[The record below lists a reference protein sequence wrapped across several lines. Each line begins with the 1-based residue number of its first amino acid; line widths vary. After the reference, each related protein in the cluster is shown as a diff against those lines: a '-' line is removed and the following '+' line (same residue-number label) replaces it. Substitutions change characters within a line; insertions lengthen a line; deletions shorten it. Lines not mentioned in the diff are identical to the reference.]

1 MILWKGVLMLEIR
14 NARLKE
20 IHEIKNSVEV
30 CSSNNYY
37 SDFTGN
43 ILYYI
48 IINKCFLITNN
59 KKLQGILFIKENKK
73 EVFYIPV
80 NINTSFFHFI
90 YVLRKYFN
98 LNGYILNLRYKK
110 ISTQLSEKYFSI
122 CVKSDLKYM
131 DIDLS
136 NYKNSCNNPDSI
148 HVRNMNIG
156 KDETL
161 RVNLQNEIFGNVPGR
176 KNLTI
181 KEILYEEKGSGFLNN
196 YCFILEKNLIPAGY
210 GQIVIS
216 GGEFYLV
223 NFGIIPEYRNKGLGF
238 IFLNEILNVCKKNG
252 LAKLFL
258 TVDKSNS
265 NAIKLYDKS
274 GFVSSYNNIQIS
286 L

>member
-20 IHEIKNSVEV
+20 IHEIKNSVEA

-48 IINKCFLITNN
+48 IINKCFLIINN

-80 NINTSFFHFI
+80 NTNTSFFHFI
-90 YVLRKYFN
+90 YILRKYFN

-122 CVKSDLKYM
+122 CIKSDLKYM

-136 NYKNSCNNPDSI
+136 NYEDGCNNTGSI

-156 KDETL
+156 KDETI

-176 KNLTI
+176 KNLTV
-181 KEILYEEKGSGFLNN
+181 KEIVYEENGYGFLNN

-210 GQIVIS
+210 GQIIIS

-223 NFGIIPEYRNKGLGF
+223 NFGIIPEYRNNGLGF
-238 IFLNEILNVCKKNG
+238 IFLNEILRVCKKNG
-252 LAKLFL
+252 LIKLFL
-258 TVDKSNS
+258 TVDKNNS
-265 NAIKLYDKS
+265 SAIKLYLKS
-274 GFVSSYNNIQIS
+274 GFRDLYNNIQIS